1 MYITSKQ
8 NDSVYMGDNEDEH
21 TDTIEDDGGGAGKC
35 NSLSPPLMT
44 HENHLKAIVECIE
57 ACLGTLP

>member
-1 MYITSKQ
+1 
-8 NDSVYMGDNEDEH
+8 MGDNEDEH